1 MFVVG
6 SNDKECVINA
16 FINRDGTIDCS
27 FLNDLWHDLDNNTQ
41 KKIIDTINKS
51 KRLSGEYR
59 RMTEEERRRVK
70 ELY

>member
-6 SNDKECVINA
+6 SNEKECVINA
-16 FINRDGTIDCS
+16 FIKRDGTIDCS
-27 FLNDLWHDLDNNTQ
+27 FLNDLWCDLDNNTQ

-51 KRLSGEYR
+51 KRLSSEYIR
-59 RMTEEERRRVK
+59 LTEEERRRVT